1 MEAAPGYTIQR
12 AYPADFEQVWQLF
25 EKFDDSKLTKED
37 RRKLFVKHWESPE
50 DYVGVLIKDGDKLIT
65 YLGLLFSKRV
75 INGVPRVFCNLS
87 SFIIDT
93 NYRGQKLTHR
103 AIEFVLKQGEYTV
116 TAITPIPQLYSMYAK
131 NGFKDL
137 SDYRVLFRNHPL
149 LVNSSKATI
158 LTNVNEVAGL
168 LSGEDKKI
176 CNDHAAFNCVHVLF
190 SEGGKNTYA
199 ILKARTAQRRKLLDN
214 RFLNYADLALRKLSF
229 RGFMSTQVTYHEI
242 MYCNNYEHL
251 CSQMQAF
258 CALYFRQHNITGVA
272 VNMEQYERYK
282 PSYAVSN
289 RFYHSRQM
297 YYSKNVAPY
306 EYDTLYSELFV
317 LDM

>member
-1 MEAAPGYTIQR
+1 MEAVHGYTIQR
-12 AYPADFEQVWQLF
+12 AYPADFEQVWELF
-25 EKFDDSKLTKED
+25 EKFDNSKRTKQD
-37 RRKLFVKHWESPE
+37 RQKLFVNYWGSPE

-103 AIEFVLKQGEYTV
+103 AIEFVLQQGEYTV

-131 NGFKDL
+131 NGFKNL
-137 SDYRVLFRNHPL
+137 SDYRMLFRNYPFL
-149 LVNSSKATI
+149 AGNSKASI
-158 LTNVNEVAGL
+158 LTNVHEIATR

-176 CNDHAAFNCVHVLF
+176 CNDHATFNCVHVLF
-190 SEGGKNTYA
+190 SEGGKNTYL

-214 RFLNYADLALRKLSF
+214 RFLNYADLALRKLGF
-229 RGFMSTQVTYHEI
+229 RGFMSTQVTYHEV
-242 MYCNNYEHL
+242 MYCSNYEHL

-258 CALYFRQHNITGVA
+258 CGLYFKQYRITGVA